1 MTKIIIATSGKRWNI
16 TPCLVNAA
24 TIAALIGGAWIISA
38 SIY

>member
-1 MTKIIIATSGKRWNI
+1 MIKVIVTTSGKRWDI